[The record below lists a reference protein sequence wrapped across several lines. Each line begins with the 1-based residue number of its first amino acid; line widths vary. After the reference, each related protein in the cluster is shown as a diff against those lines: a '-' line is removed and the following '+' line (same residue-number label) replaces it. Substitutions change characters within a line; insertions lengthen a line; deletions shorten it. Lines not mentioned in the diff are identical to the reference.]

1 MKDLRAENKRLLEK
15 IQNMN
20 NEKLDLETQV
30 DKLHDELQEQF
41 ERYKDE
47 LDQKKILLQEISDMR
62 DQKDD
67 LLASKEGDT
76 GEPQDDPVMLKI
88 WLRLVGFYIC
98 TMLMC
103 MYFLSEFLV
112 HILIFEDCKQAL
124 SVFTSNIQIVT
135 FQIF

>member
-88 WLRLVGFYIC
+88 WLRLVGF
-98 TMLMC
+98 
-103 MYFLSEFLV
+103 
-112 HILIFEDCKQAL
+112 
-124 SVFTSNIQIVT
+124 
-135 FQIF
+135 